1 MSTASTSTTTTSTQY
16 TNPVIFKSEYMK
28 PFMKYS
34 VFLLFVLYFIGI
46 FTVMSRDPYAMD
58 GNKRWLYLFSVIGP
72 MIFFVTIILTNMEDQ
87 RYIAL
92 VVCMIIVILFF
103 VCRSFMPFL
112 DRMMTNFFGYF
123 TNVTE
128 IPPLSIENSFL
139 VSIVSRLLFVS
150 IVVVFLSILFTSF
163 FSDSFQQREKANI
176 FMYAIF
182 LIPCLVVDYV
192 KYLLNE
198 FKTTPTVVY
207 VLIGVEIVLITL
219 YFLIPKIFRMF
230 FSKSKQC
237 IVREPMYL
245 DQKKTVSGMSP
256 FYNESR
262 FYKELGTQYNVRGPL
277 ESSDQNIPNKSLL
290 RNYSISFWLTLN
302 PPSIADDEE
311 CMIFRVEND
320 KGSISD
326 PDNPRFGV
334 PYIGFRKN
342 RLVIVCSNNIFVTDD
357 FQNRFFGEKTEA
369 QEEKMRETV
378 SCELEIP
385 YQKWNNLVLNYR
397 NNSVDVFLNGELVNT
412 VLLQNFLPI
421 YRHSQTVCIGSDSGK
436 IHGAICE
443 LCVYGKCLGQTEIS
457 SQYNLLN
464 LKNPPVNNLT

>member
-46 FTVMSRDPYAMD
+46 FTIMSRDPYAMD

-112 DRMMTNFFGYF
+112 DRMMTNFFGYL

-150 IVVVFLSILFTSF
+150 IIVVFLSILFSSF
-163 FSDSFQQREKANI
+163 FSDSFYQREKTNI
-176 FMYAIF
+176 FMYVVF

-207 VLIGVEIVLITL
+207 VLIGIEIVLITL

-302 PPSIADDEE
+302 PPVIADDEE

-320 KGSISD
+320 NGSISD

-342 RLVIVCSNNIFVTDD
+342 RLVIVCSN
-357 FQNRFFGEKTEA
+357 KA
-369 QEEKMRETV
+369 QDEKMRETV

-397 NNSVDVFLNGELVNT
+397 DNSVDIFLNGELVNT
-412 VLLQNFLPI
+412 VSLQNSLPI
-421 YRHSQTVCIGSDSGK
+421 YTHSQTMCIGSDSGK

-443 LCVYGKCLGQTEIS
+443 LCVYGKCLGRTEIS